1 VYRFLGRTAIR
12 FSLRYLGARYRRQ
25 LRIGLAV
32 LGIGAVAAIVAYLT
46 AREVPE
52 G

>member
-1 VYRFLGRTAIR
+1 VYRFLGRAAIR
-12 FSLRYLGARYRRQ
+12 FSLRYIHARYRRAI
-25 LRIGLAV
+25 RIGLAIV
-32 LGIGAVAAIVAYLT
+32 GVGVVAAIVAYLT